1 MDLFQSTHPSGV
13 RRAMEFWTPLAGPIS
28 IHAPQWGATM
38 YNITGYSSGDI
49 FQSTHPSGVR
59 PFHNDRKNDDTD
71 ISIHAPQWGATH
83 IECGLDFGRTISIH
97 APQWGATGKRH
108 LTTLGLV
115 ISIHAP
121 QWGATQAITEC
132 HLIVYIS
139 IHAPQW
145 GATVMRTGMPCDGV
159 FQSTHPSG
167 VRPRRRHCSTDWC
180 NFNPRTPVGCDIRQ
194 FSQPTQEGSI
204 SIHAPQWGATPAE
217 ASALSARYFNPRTP
231 VGCDRENGHSI
242 P

>member
-1 MDLFQSTHPSGV
+1 MGCDAQWSFGRRLQVLFQSTHPSGV
-13 RRAMEFWTPLAGPIS
+13 RPCTTSQGTALVTYFNPRTPVGCDNRRAYCHNVGL
-28 IHAPQWGATM
+28 
-38 YNITGYSSGDI
+38 

-167 VRPRRRHCSTDWC
+167 VRH
-180 NFNPRTPVGCDIRQ
+180 I
-194 FSQPTQEGSI
+194 I
-204 SIHAPQWGATPAE
+204 
-217 ASALSARYFNPRTP
+217 
-231 VGCDRENGHSI
+231 
-242 P
+242 